1 MSDLDTMLDKEAN
14 VSDATQGLMT
24 TDTPYSLESYGQGL
38 QIMCE
43 GRQRGLGS
51 NGYAGHPERHLRGVW
66 PGRSECVLDTSVLKR
81 EQAEAVVR
89 LMNEAFQFGFHRCS
103 VELLNE
109 VEVR

>member
-1 MSDLDTMLDKEAN
+1 M
-14 VSDATQGLMT
+14 SDATQGLMT
-24 TDTPYSLESYGQGL
+24 TDTPYALESYGQGL

-43 GRQRGLGS
+43 G
-51 NGYAGHPERHLRGVW
+51 
-66 PGRSECVLDTSVLKR
+66 ECVLDTNVLKR

-103 VELLNE
+103 VELSNE